1 MGVTTMGQAEEA
13 YDGPRKLR
21 LDQMQK
27 TRSRSSRQSEVP
39 DVLPPANNF
48 KEDEGNDTLK
58 WLLAVGALLV
68 ALLVV
73 SNTTSIAQYRNYYV
87 AERQWD
93 GVGRHPGM
101 EHFQVG
107 A

>member
-1 MGVTTMGQAEEA
+1 MAQAEEA

-48 KEDEGNDTLK
+48 KEDE
-58 WLLAVGALLV
+58 VGATRVIKRRALYKV
-68 ALLVV
+68 ALRGIAVV
-73 SNTTSIAQYRNYYV
+73 VDIPPREGCDAVDTDIAFRDVPRATT
-87 AERQWD
+87 
-93 GVGRHPGM
+93 H
-101 EHFQVG
+101 
-107 A
+107 